1 MKPGESRTSSGR
13 PPLGASLRGLTRSVL
28 SLLHVRLELISL
40 EAKDGALRLG
50 ELLLYGALAL
60 VFLCVGLV
68 FLAVFL
74 TVLLWDSHR
83 LLVLGVFTG
92 LFLAAG
98 AVALVWARR
107 LLSGDQGWFVAT
119 RAELQRD
126 LDRLRP

>member
-1 MKPGESRTSSGR
+1 MSDTTQARA
-13 PPLGASLRGLTRSVL
+13 PLGFSFKGLARAVL
-28 SLLHVRLELISL
+28 GLLHVRLELISL

-50 ELLLYGALAL
+50 ELLVYGAVAL
-60 VFLCVGLV
+60 IFLCVGLV

-83 LLVLGVFTG
+83 LLVLGVFSA
-92 LFLAAG
+92 LFLG
-98 AVALVWARR
+98 FGGVALVWARR

-126 LDRLRP
+126 LDRLKP

>member
-1 MKPGESRTSSGR
+1 MKPGESHPSSGR
-13 PPLGASLRGLTRSVL
+13 APLGASLRGLARSVL
-28 SLLHVRLELISL
+28 SLLQVRLELVSL

-60 VFLCVGLV
+60 VFLCMGLV

-83 LLVLGVFTG
+83 LLVLGVFSG

-98 AVALVWARR
+98 AVALVWVRR